1 MSDFRR
7 ALGHA
12 FRDPALLEE
21 ALTHRSHGHRHNE
34 RLEFLGDAILNHAV
48 AEALFRALPKAREG
62 DLTRIRAEL
71 VREGTLA
78 SVARELELGDALQLG
93 SGELKSGC
101 YRRDSIL
108 ADALEAV
115 IAAVYLDSGWD
126 AAQALVRRCFASR
139 LAQVLDVRVEK
150 DAKTKLQEW
159 LQGRGHP
166 LPDYELVGSTGSDHA
181 KTFVAVCRVGALG
194 LEGEGSGSSRRT
206 AETAAAVAV
215 LGQIEALDA
224 TQRAAGHGEAA
235 RGH

>member
-1 MSDFRR
+1 RVHRHLRPRGEPRQRTGMSDFRR

-48 AEALFRALPKAREG
+48 AQALFRALPKAREG

-71 VREGTLA
+71 VREATLA

-126 AAQALVRRCFASR
+126 AAQALV
-139 LAQVLDVRVEK
+139 
-150 DAKTKLQEW
+150 
-159 LQGRGHP
+159 
-166 LPDYELVGSTGSDHA
+166 
-181 KTFVAVCRVGALG
+181 
-194 LEGEGSGSSRRT
+194 
-206 AETAAAVAV
+206 
-215 LGQIEALDA
+215 
-224 TQRAAGHGEAA
+224 
-235 RGH
+235 